1 VSDAFLAQP
10 VDHGA
15 EALHVSTVYELFD
28 GDHLGETRII
38 WRMTI
43 RVVVAEDNYL
53 LREGM
58 TRLLAAA
65 DGIEVVEA
73 CGSLEELL
81 KAVADTAPHVVVT
94 DIRMPPTGTD
104 EGIRAATELRS
115 SHPEIGVVV
124 LSQYASPSYALALF
138 EDGSD
143 RRAYLLKDRVSE
155 LDDLVAAIRVVAEG
169 GSVVDPKVVE
179 ELVRARSSLA
189 SSPLKHLTT
198 REREVLAELAT
209 GKSNS
214 AIAAALFLSER
225 AVEKHSNAIF
235 SKLGLNEEPDVNRR
249 VKAVLVHLAATS
261 T

>member
-1 VSDAFLAQP
+1 
-10 VDHGA
+10 
-15 EALHVSTVYELFD
+15 
-28 GDHLGETRII
+28 
-38 WRMTI
+38 MTI

-58 TRLLAAA
+58 TRLLNAS
-65 DGIEVVEA
+65 GETEVVGA
-73 CGSLEELL
+73 CGSFDDLL
-81 KAVADTAPHVVVT
+81 TAVAETEPDVVVT

-104 EGIRAATELRS
+104 EGIRAAIELRV
-115 SHPEIGVVV
+115 SHPTIGVVV

-138 EDGSD
+138 ADGSD
-143 RRAYLLKDRVSE
+143 GRAYLLKDRVSE
-155 LDDLVAAIRVVAEG
+155 LDELVAAIRVVADG

-179 ELVRARSSLA
+179 ELVRARSALA

-214 AIAAALFLSER
+214 AIAGALFLSER

-249 VKAVLVHLAATS
+249 VKAVLVHLSATGD
-261 T
+261 